1 MNKLKKTKKGFTL
14 IELILVVAIIVI
26 LAGVLVMNVSS
37 YIQRAKNGSS
47 EVDEGVSSYKGKVQS
62 LEGQISGY
70 KF

>member
-1 MNKLKKTKKGFTL
+1 MIKLNKTKKGFTL
-14 IELILVVAIIVI
+14 IELVLVIAVIVI
-26 LAGVLVMNVSS
+26 LAGVLVMNIST
-37 YIQRAKNGSS
+37 YLDRAKNGSK